1 MKKSRIKKYPI
12 FTYLCCLLLVSV
24 LFTGVTFSRYALTTS
39 GSAGAG
45 AAAFGCSYEIED
57 FSSLN
62 FDNSNYWVSAGSEGE
77 GESYITSA
85 TPRTVRF
92 TMRNFDGEGRVSGVD
107 VRAHMRI
114 YISAELADSLA
125 VQIST
130 GVQTSAGGAY
140 TPQIPLGELFYG
152 RSGGTNAN
160 GTPALNAAY
169 ADYGSGTALNSSS
182 FYDYGAQ
189 TAADEQFTVSGG
201 LGTQSRTL
209 TLESS
214 AEQGGS
220 GLVMTVSAGEQLVE
234 YSVGFRRGVSET
246 PLYLDLR
253 REQTFYTIDITLP
266 AMRYAGGGRHES
278 THVAYFTLT
287 DRLENSARWYDNITK
302 GNGGYTTAID
312 GVGEAIA
319 VTPVFAADG
328 ALVEDMAR
336 LVTDPAQGYYFLQNG
351 DRIDITGY
359 HFEQTAPVAGGAE
372 GQTTTVRIKCA
383 YAEEAGMYNVSL
395 YHVAPLS
402 ENAAYYVH
410 PITWNGGQNSLSC
423 GYMSDSSPF
432 ASYEDGGVCSNG
444 GQIDISGIT
453 MNALRIEGKE
463 ADITIAVNRSYY
475 FDMYALFVQD
485 SQVG

>member
-62 FDNSNYWVSAGSEGE
+62 FDNSNYWVSAGSDGE
-77 GESYITSA
+77 GENYITSA

-92 TMRNFDGEGRVSGVD
+92 TMRNYDGEGRVSGVD

-130 GVQTSAGGAY
+130 GDQTSAGGAY

-169 ADYGSGTALNSSS
+169 ADYGSGTALDSSS

-189 TAADEQFTVSGG
+189 TAADEQFTLTGG

-209 TLESS
+209 TLSS
-214 AEQGGS
+214 ADGGGS
-220 GLVMTVSAGEQLVE
+220 GLVMTVSAGEQTVE

-266 AMRYAGGGRHES
+266 AMCYAGGGRHES

-287 DRLENSARWYDNITK
+287 DRVENSARWYDNITK
-302 GNGGYTTAID
+302 GDGGYTTSID
-312 GVGEAIA
+312 GVSEAIA
-319 VTPVFAADG
+319 VTPVFAAG
-328 ALVEDMAR
+328 GTLVEDMAQ
-336 LVTDPAQGYYFLQNG
+336 LVTNPAQGYYFLQDG
-351 DRIDITGY
+351 EEIYITGY
-359 HFEQTAPVAGGAE
+359 HFEQTAPVSGGAE
-372 GQTTTVRIKCA
+372 DQTTTVRIKCA
-383 YAEEAGMYNVSL
+383 YAEDEGKYNVSL

-410 PITWNGGQNSLSC
+410 PITWNGGQDSLSC

-432 ASYEDGGVCSNG
+432 ASYGTGACSNG
-444 GQIDISGIT
+444 GQIDVSGIT
-453 MNALRIEGKE
+453 MNALRIAGEE

>member
-24 LFTGVTFSRYALTTS
+24 LFTGVTFSRYAFTTS

-92 TMRNFDGEGRVSGVD
+92 TMRNYDGKGRVSGVD

-130 GVQTSAGGAY
+130 GDQTSAGGAY

-160 GTPALNAAY
+160 GTPALNAEY
-169 ADYGSGTALNSSS
+169 EDYGSGTALNSSS

-189 TAADEQFTVSGG
+189 TAADEQFTVTGG

-209 TLESS
+209 TLSS
-214 AEQGGS
+214 ADGGGS
-220 GLVMTVSAGEQLVE
+220 GLVMTVSAGEQIVE

-266 AMRYAGGGRHES
+266 AMCYAGGGRHES

-287 DRLENSARWYDNITK
+287 DRVENSARWYDNITA
-302 GNGGYTTAID
+302 GDGGYTTSID
-312 GVGEAIA
+312 GVSEAIA
-319 VTPVFAADG
+319 VTPVFAAGG
-328 ALVEDMAR
+328 ALVTNMAQ
-336 LVTDPAQGYYFLQNG
+336 LVTNPAQGYYFLQNG

-372 GQTTTVRIKCA
+372 NQTTTVRIKCA
-383 YAEEAGMYNVSL
+383 YAEEAGRYNVSL

-402 ENAAYYVH
+402 ENAA
-410 PITWNGGQNSLSC
+410 
-423 GYMSDSSPF
+423 
-432 ASYEDGGVCSNG
+432 
-444 GQIDISGIT
+444 
-453 MNALRIEGKE
+453 
-463 ADITIAVNRSYY
+463 
-475 FDMYALFVQD
+475 
-485 SQVG
+485 